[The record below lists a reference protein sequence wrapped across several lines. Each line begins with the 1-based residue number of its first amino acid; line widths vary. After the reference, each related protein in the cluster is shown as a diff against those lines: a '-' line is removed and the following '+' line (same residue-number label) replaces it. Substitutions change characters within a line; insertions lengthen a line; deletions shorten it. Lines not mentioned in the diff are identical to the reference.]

1 MAGNLSTYAGGGN
14 RWITNPK
21 HLSAMS
27 LPQANLLLK
36 TGQTAVAA
44 SNIAGF
50 FTALAL
56 RGATA
61 SISVADTYVTV
72 ANLSG
77 SGFLFSAVS
86 PTHTASFTPTI
97 RITVDG
103 TQYVIA
109 PSANQAAGYRLTLGS
124 LSQIPSIALTST
136 AAVAGDISL
145 PNSAAD
151 VGFTNALVGGV
162 AAPTAGTLSVALPTP
177 EAALSYGL
185 PALRFESSLL
195 IEMKASLL
203 SGTANDKSCGA
214 VYRLDL

>member
-21 HLSAMS
+21 HLSVLSVPKAS
-27 LPQANLLLK
+27 VYVKDTATTLK
-36 TGQTAVAA
+36 A
-44 SNIAGF
+44 SDVAGF

-56 RGATA
+56 RGATS
-61 SISVADTYVTV
+61 SITVADTYVTV

-103 TQYVIA
+103 VQYVIA
-109 PSANQAAGYRLTLGS
+109 PSAAQTAGNRLVLGAVTTAVSAA
-124 LSQIPSIALTST
+124 ALATGAT
-136 AAVAGDISL
+136 ANDISL

-151 VGFTNALVGGV
+151 VGFSNALVGGV
-162 AAPTAGTLSVALPTP
+162 AAPGTSTFAVVTP